1 MADFC
6 SKCGASLSSST
17 GFCPSCGTPIAPEAV
32 APPVT
37 PPAAIP
43 PPQTVPVAAVPP
55 QPGVY
60 PAYQQQQKSSGG
72 GALKIILIVI
82 AVIVVLG
89 VGAAG
94 IAGYIAYRAIHA
106 AGSSLSVGKGA
117 DVGEADLGVALYPG
131 ATHLEAGGM
140 KMKIG
145 NNSVVSSA
153 YSTTDPEA
161 QVVDF
166 YRGKL
171 GDTVQV
177 SESGNTTTL
186 VTATV
191 DGTLKDSVVVTVT
204 PQSQGG
210 ATRFVIVHTKSE
222 GTS

>member
-1 MADFC
+1 MAGFC

-32 APPVT
+32 APPAI
-37 PPAAIP
+37 PPAAVP
-43 PPQTVPVAAVPP
+43 APQSVPVAAVPP
-55 QPGVY
+55 QPG
-60 PAYQQQQKSSGG
+60 AYAAYQQQKSSGG

-106 AGSSLSVGKGA
+106 AGTSLSVGKGA

-131 ATHLEAGGM
+131 ATHLAAGGM

-171 GDTVQV
+171 GENVQV

-191 DGTLKDSVVVTVT
+191 DGGLKDSVVVTVT